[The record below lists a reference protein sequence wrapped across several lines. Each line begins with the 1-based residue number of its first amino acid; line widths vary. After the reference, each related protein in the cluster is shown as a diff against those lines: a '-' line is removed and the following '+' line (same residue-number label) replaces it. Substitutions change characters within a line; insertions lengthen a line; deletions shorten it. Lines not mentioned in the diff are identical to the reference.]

1 MKPVRTMVAVM
12 GVSLLIT
19 GCEPI
24 VDARGYNANESDFK
38 QIVIGQS
45 RKEDVAAILGSP
57 SARSTFGDETWYYIQ
72 ARKETRGLLAPEI
85 AEQNVAAIHFD
96 ANQVVASVDTHT
108 KADSVPVV
116 MVDKTTPTQGR
127 ELGALEQLLGNV
139 GRFSAP
145 GRGISDRN
153 MGR

>member
-1 MKPVRTMVAVM
+1 MKPVLLTMVMAC
-12 GVSLLIT
+12 VSLLIA
-19 GCEPI
+19 GCDPI
-24 VDARGYNANESDFK
+24 VDARGYNTNESDFK

-45 RKEDVAAILGSP
+45 RMEDVVAILGSP

-85 AEQNVAAIHFD
+85 AEQNVAAIRFD
-96 ANQVVASVDTHT
+96 ANQVVAAIESHT
-108 KADSVPVV
+108 KADAVPVE
-116 MVDKTTPTQGR
+116 MVEKTTPTEGR
-127 ELGALEQLLGNV
+127 KLGVMEQLLGNV

-145 GRGISDRN
+145 GRGMSDRN